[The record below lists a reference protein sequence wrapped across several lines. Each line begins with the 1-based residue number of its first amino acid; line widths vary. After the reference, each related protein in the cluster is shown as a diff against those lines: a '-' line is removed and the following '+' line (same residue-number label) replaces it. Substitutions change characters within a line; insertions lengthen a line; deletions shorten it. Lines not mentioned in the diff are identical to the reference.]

1 MIANT
6 LIWSGLTVAIYA
18 ICRALY
24 LRWPVFWTNPILLGW
39 LTLMVLLIAT
49 RTPFQT
55 YRDGTAPLILLLGP
69 SVVAFAVPIYDQ
81 REMILRQWRVLLVAV
96 ACGSTISVLLS
107 WDLARALMLS
117 PELRA
122 SLLPR
127 SISAPFAMIVATH
140 LGGVPGLAATFTAI
154 TGLLGSGIAPPLSK
168 VLGVTSKFARGA
180 MLGMGAHGIGT
191 ARAFQWGPEE
201 GAAAAT
207 TMTLAGV
214 ANVLVAVIW
223 SVIVRKS

>member
-1 MIANT
+1 MIVNI
-6 LIWSGLTVAIYA
+6 LIWSGITIAVYA
-18 ICRALY
+18 ACRALY
-24 LRWPVFWTNPILLGW
+24 LRHPRFWTSPLLLGW
-39 LTLMVLLIAT
+39 LALTAILIAT
-49 RTPFQT
+49 RTPFET
-55 YRDGTAPLILLLGP
+55 YRDGSAPLTLLLGP
-69 SVVAFAVPIYDQ
+69 SVVAFAVPIYDE
-81 REMILRQWRVLLVAV
+81 RHLIRRQWRVLLAAV
-96 ACGSTISVLLS
+96 VCGSTLSALLS
-107 WDLARALMLS
+107 WELARAFLLS
-117 PELRA
+117 PEMRA

-127 SISAPFAMIVATH
+127 SISAPFAMIVAGQI
-140 LGGVPGLAATFTAI
+140 GGVPGLAATFTAL
-154 TGLLGSGIAPPLSK
+154 TGLLGASIAVPLAKLLGI
-168 VLGVTSKFARGA
+168 TTKFARGA